1 MNIKG
6 LLGAQIIPSVRATEK
21 VDRAIHSDM
30 THDRD
35 ANGQQLFDGGQGQQ
49 KEPMSEEQMEKALE
63 SLRNLPAVKEHKWTV
78 QLMKTEDQKRSVVI
92 KDNLGN
98 VIRRI
103 PEQELW
109 SLSFDDQAP
118 KGHLFKKTA

>member
-6 LLGAQIIPSVRATEK
+6 LLGAQIVPSVRPAEK

-35 ANGQQLFDGGQGQQ
+35 ANGQQLFDGDQGQR
-49 KEPMSEEQMEKALE
+49 EPMSEEQLGKALE
-63 SLRNLPAVKEHKWTV
+63 HLRNLAAVKEHKWTV
-78 QLMKTEDQKRSVVI
+78 QLMKDEDQKRFVLI

-103 PEQELW
+103 PERELW